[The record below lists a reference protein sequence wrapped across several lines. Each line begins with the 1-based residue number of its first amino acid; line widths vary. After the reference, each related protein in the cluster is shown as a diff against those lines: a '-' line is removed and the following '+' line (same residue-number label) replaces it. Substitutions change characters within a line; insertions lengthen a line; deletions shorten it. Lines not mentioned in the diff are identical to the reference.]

1 MRFKGAGRKSVIA
14 AILAISLAGCSGGTG
29 AGTDAG
35 RTPSSSE
42 PAFNYTGAGPV
53 TDQPDAKLSI
63 LGTNAWT
70 TNVDLSTAAIVKKI
84 ESNAGVTVDWDLIPP
99 QNYADAVNPRLAAGT
114 GLPDIVYLP
123 DQDQLMKYINSGLF
137 IPINELV
144 EKYGVNL
151 KKYMKSRLQS
161 KPV

>member
-1 MRFKGAGRKSVIA
+1 MRIKGAGRKSVMA
-14 AILAISLAGCSGGTG
+14 AILAVSLAGCSGGTG
-29 AGTDAG
+29 TDVG
-35 RTPSSSE
+35 SSPPSSE

-53 TDQPDAKLSI
+53 TDQTDAKLSI

-84 ESNAGVTVDWDLIPP
+84 EDIAGVQVDWDLIPP

-144 EKYGVNL
+144 DKYGMNL
-151 KKYMKSRLQS
+151 KKYMKNLLQS

>member
-1 MRFKGAGRKSVIA
+1 MIIRGAGRKSVLA
-14 AILAISLAGCSGGTG
+14 VILAISLAGCSSSTG
-29 AGTDAG
+29 AGGDKGSAS
-35 RTPSSSE
+35 PSSE

-53 TDQPDAKLSI
+53 TDQKDAKLSI

-70 TNVDLSTAAIVKKI
+70 TNVDLSTAEIVKKI

-137 IPINELV
+137 IPLNDLV

-151 KKYMKSRLQS
+151 KKYTTNPHPS